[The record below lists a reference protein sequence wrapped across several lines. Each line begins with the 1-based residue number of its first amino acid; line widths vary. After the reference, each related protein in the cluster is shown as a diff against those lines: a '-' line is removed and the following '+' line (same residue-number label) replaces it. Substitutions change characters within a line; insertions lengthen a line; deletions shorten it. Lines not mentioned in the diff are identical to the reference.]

1 MRAVIHRQ
9 YGPPE
14 VLRCEEVEKPA
25 PKEGEVLVR
34 VWAASV
40 NPMER
45 YFVRGEPYLIRPM
58 IGLSRPKEI
67 RLGSD
72 LAGDVV
78 EVGRDV
84 TAFQPGDAVF
94 GAALGSFAEY
104 VCAQPDR
111 LAPKPANVSFEQAA
125 AVPVAGLTAL
135 QALKAGDGIA
145 PGQRVLI
152 IGAAGGVGTFA
163 VQIAKSFGAH
173 VTGVCSTANVDH
185 VRSIGAD
192 RVIDYT
198 REDFTRGSERYD
210 RIVIAAG
217 NRPLSAV
224 RRVLTPR
231 GTSVW
236 VGASPGRWLGV
247 LAGFLKALVLSRF
260 GSQRLILLRA
270 AIRKDDL
277 IALKE
282 MIEAGR
288 VTPVV
293 SRRYSLAEAP
303 EAIRHLEQG
312 HARGKTVIVVRS
324 DDDTQPEKE
333 KNR

>member
-1 MRAVIHRQ
+1 MRAAVHRR

-25 PKEGEVLVR
+25 PKEGEVLIR
-34 VWAASV
+34 VHAASV
-40 NPMER
+40 NPMDR

-58 IGLSRPKEI
+58 IGFSRPKEI

-72 LAGDVV
+72 VAGEVV

-84 TAFQPGDAVF
+84 SDFRPGDAVF
-94 GAALGSFAEY
+94 GAARGSIAEY
-104 VCAQPDR
+104 VCGQPDR

-135 QALKAGDGIA
+135 QALKAGGGTSA
-145 PGQRVLI
+145 GEKVLI
-152 IGAAGGVGTFA
+152 VGAAGGVGTFT

-173 VTGVCSTANVDH
+173 VTGVCSTGSVDH

-198 REDFTRGSERYD
+198 REDFTRSSERYD

-217 NRPLSAV
+217 NTPLSAF
-224 RRVLTPR
+224 RRLLTPR

-260 GSQRLILLRA
+260 GSQRLILLQA
-270 AIRKDDL
+270 AIRKEDL

-293 SRRYSLAEAP
+293 SRRYSLAEAA

>member
-1 MRAVIHRQ
+1 
-9 YGPPE
+9 
-14 VLRCEEVEKPA
+14 
-25 PKEGEVLVR
+25 
-34 VWAASV
+34 
-40 NPMER
+40 
-45 YFVRGEPYLIRPM
+45 
-58 IGLSRPKEI
+58 
-67 RLGSD
+67 
-72 LAGDVV
+72 VV

>member
-1 MRAVIHRQ
+1 VKAVVYRR
-9 YGPPE
+9 YGAPD
-14 VLRCEEVEKPA
+14 VLRCEEVEKPT

-34 VWAASV
+34 VRAASL
-40 NPMER
+40 NPMDR
-45 YFVRGEPYLIRPM
+45 HLVRGEPYLIRAM
-58 IGLSRPKEI
+58 TGISKPKEI

-72 LAGDVV
+72 LAGEIV
-78 EVGRDV
+78 EVGRDAS
-84 TAFQPGDAVF
+84 AFQPGDAVF
-94 GAALGSFAEY
+94 GAARGSFAEY
-104 VCAQPDR
+104 VCAHPDR

-125 AVPVAGLTAL
+125 AVPVPGLTAL
-135 QALKAGDGIA
+135 QALNAGDGTS

-163 VQIAKSFGAH
+163 VQIAKSLGAH
-173 VTGVCSTANVDH
+173 VTGVCSTGNVDH

-198 REDFTRGSERYD
+198 REDFTRESERYD

-217 NRPLSAV
+217 NRPLSAFRGV
-224 RRVLTPR
+224 VTPR

-247 LAGFLKALVLSRF
+247 LAGFVKALVLSRF
-260 GSQRLILLRA
+260 GNQRLVLLRA

-277 IALKE
+277 ITLKE

-288 VTPVV
+288 VTPVIG
-293 SRRYSLAEAP
+293 RRYALTEVP
-303 EAIRHLEQG
+303 EAIRYLEEG

-324 DDDTQPEKE
+324 DDDTKPEKE
-333 KNR
+333 MNR

>member
-1 MRAVIHRQ
+1 MD
-9 YGPPE
+9 
-14 VLRCEEVEKPA
+14 
-25 PKEGEVLVR
+25 
-34 VWAASV
+34 
-40 NPMER
+40 R
-45 YFVRGEPYLIRPM
+45 YFVRGEPYLVRPM

-84 TAFQPGDAVF
+84 SEFRPGDAVF
-94 GAALGSFAEY
+94 GAARGSAAEY

-135 QALKAGDGIA
+135 QALKSGDGTS
-145 PGQRVLI
+145 PGEKVLI

-173 VTGVCSTANVDH
+173 VTGVCSTGNVDY

-198 REDFTRGSERYD
+198 REDFTQGSERYD

-217 NRPLSAV
+217 NTPLSTF
-224 RRVLTPR
+224 RRLLTPR

-260 GSQRLILLRA
+260 GSQRLILLQA

-277 IALKE
+277 ITLKE

-293 SRRYSLAEAP
+293 TRRYTLDETS
-303 EAIRHLEQG
+303 EAIRYLEQG
-312 HARGKTVIVVRS
+312 HTRGKTVIVVGS
-324 DDDTQPEKE
+324 DDDTQPGKE

>member
-1 MRAVIHRQ
+1 
-9 YGPPE
+9 
-14 VLRCEEVEKPA
+14 
-25 PKEGEVLVR
+25 
-34 VWAASV
+34 
-40 NPMER
+40 
-45 YFVRGEPYLIRPM
+45 M

-72 LAGDVV
+72 VAGEVV
-78 EVGRDV
+78 EIGRDV
-84 TAFQPGDAVF
+84 SDFRPGDAVF
-94 GAALGSFAEY
+94 GAARGSIAEF
-104 VCAQPDR
+104 VCGQPDR

-135 QALKAGDGIA
+135 QALKAGGGTS
-145 PGQRVLI
+145 PGEKVLI
-152 IGAAGGVGTFA
+152 VGAAGGVGTFA

-173 VTGVCSTANVDH
+173 VTGVCSTGNVDH
-185 VRSIGAD
+185 VRAIGAD

-198 REDFTRGSERYD
+198 REDFTRASERYD

-217 NRPLSAV
+217 NAPLSAF
-224 RRVLTPR
+224 RRLLTPR

-260 GSQRLILLRA
+260 GNQRLILLQA
-270 AIRKDDL
+270 AVRKDDL

-293 SRRYSLAEAP
+293 SRRYSLAEAA

-324 DDDTQPEKE
+324 DDDTQPVKE